1 MAYAAAEGTGAQ
13 QHVPPERGVPSQP
26 GELAAQPRRLHTY
39 TCRCVSPV
47 NLPPSRA
54 AFIHIHVLVRIH
66 VRVCVCVCVCVYVCM
81 YIYIHIHTFVYIYIY
96 NIINNRKYTYI
107 YIHLYI
113 YIYIYMNSRAKEF
126 DRSEELNH
134 AQCHRH
140 CARDDAVRNH

>member
-1 MAYAAAEGTGAQ
+1 MVGEVGDRGDKLMAYAAAEGAGAQ

-66 VRVCVCVCVCVYVCM
+66 VRVCVCVCVCVCM
-81 YIYIHIHTFVYIYIY
+81 YVYVHTYTYIYIY
-96 NIINNRKYTYI
+96 LYNIGNNRKYTYI

-113 YIYIYMNSRAKEF
+113 YI
-126 DRSEELNH
+126 
-134 AQCHRH
+134 
-140 CARDDAVRNH
+140 